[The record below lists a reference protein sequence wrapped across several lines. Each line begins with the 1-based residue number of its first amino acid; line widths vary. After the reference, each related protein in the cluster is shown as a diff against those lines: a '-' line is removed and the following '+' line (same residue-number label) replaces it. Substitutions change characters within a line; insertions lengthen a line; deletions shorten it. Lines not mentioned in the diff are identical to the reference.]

1 MAVSYYYDVVSI
13 RIIEF
18 IDEQRNDNNPLIF
31 AIKLFGKDSNDMKLY
46 KQLTTIVSN
55 DWDCNLFTIYL
66 CEVVM
71 KEVNTLFIYLNL
83 EKDDSIK
90 GISGLNTLYKES
102 TSTLVFDSYSSL
114 AQSFVNGGKN
124 W

>member
-1 MAVSYYYDVVSI
+1 
-13 RIIEF
+13 
-18 IDEQRNDNNPLIF
+18 
-31 AIKLFGKDSNDMKLY
+31 
-46 KQLTTIVSN
+46 
-55 DWDCNLFTIYL
+55 
-66 CEVVM
+66 M

-90 GISGLNTLYKES
+90 DISGLNTLYKES

-124 W
+124 